1 MSQPRRIKRAI
12 SGVLLLDKPRGFS
25 SNQAL
30 QKVRWLYQAEKGGHT
45 GTLDPFATGLLP
57 LCLGEATKFSQRLL
71 DADKG
76 YSAVLKLGE
85 VTDTGDVEGEVIER
99 HPVSVSRADI
109 EAVLPRFIGTL
120 QQVPPMYSALKR
132 DGKPLY
138 EYARAGI
145 VLEREARQIEIQVL
159 QLGQVEAERVELHVS
174 CSKGTY
180 IRVLAEDIGRALGVG
195 AHLVELRR
203 TRTAGFDLQ
212 RVVTVDELE
221 AMTMEQRDALLLPA
235 DVLVRDLP
243 QWQLDAQSAV
253 YFRDGQPV
261 WQPRMTLHGMIRIYD
276 AAGVFMGLAEEQDGR
291 LAPRRLVHPD
301 AV

>member
-1 MSQPRRIKRAI
+1 MSKPRRIKRAI

-76 YSAVLKLGE
+76 YAALVKLGE
-85 VTDTGDVEGEVIER
+85 VTTTGDVEGEVIER
-99 HPVSVSRADI
+99 HAVTVTRADI

-120 QQVPPMYSALKR
+120 QQIPPMYSALKR

-145 VLEREARQIEIQVL
+145 VLEREARQIQIHDL
-159 QLGQVEAERVELHVS
+159 QLGAFETDRFELQVS

-195 AHLVELRR
+195 AHLIELRR
-203 TRTAGFDLQ
+203 TRTAGFDLTQ
-212 RVVTVDELE
+212 VVTVEALE
-221 AMTMEQRDALLLPA
+221 AMNMAERDALLQPPDIL
-235 DVLVRDLP
+235 LRDLP
-243 QWQLDAQSAV
+243 SWQLDAQSAS

-261 WQPRMTLHGMIRIYD
+261 WQPGMTLQGLIRIYD
-276 AAGVFMGLAEEQDGR
+276 SGGTFIGLAEEQDGR

-301 AV
+301 AA